1 MNLPRA
7 LSVVLVGASIL
18 ATAGFVGFSDGFAP
32 DAELW
37 EEWQAH
43 DPNSP
48 AQVETD
54 AWGELLARYLHTD
67 ADGVARFAYG
77 DVAEEDRR
85 TLDAMLADWAA
96 IPIAQYAR
104 AEQLPYWLN
113 LYNALTV
120 ALILE
125 HYPVD
130 SIQDI
135 SFGLFGG
142 GPWDAERI
150 TVEGRALTLN
160 DIEHRILR
168 PIWRDARLHYALNC
182 ASVGCPN
189 LRASPWRS
197 EDMEAALDEAAL
209 LYVNHP
215 RGFHI
220 AADGRAVVS
229 KIYAWFIEDFGG
241 DEAGVLAHLR
251 AYAEGETAE
260 RLETLDS
267 LDESAYDWALNAHP
281 APSEP

>member
-1 MNLPRA
+1 M
-7 LSVVLVGASIL
+7 
-18 ATAGFVGFSDGFAP
+18 
-32 DAELW
+32 
-37 EEWQAH
+37 
-43 DPNSP
+43 
-48 AQVETD
+48 ETD
-54 AWGELLARYLHTD
+54 AWAELLVRYLHTD
-67 ADGVARFAYG
+67 AEGVARFAYG
-77 DVAEEDRR
+77 DVAAEDRQA
-85 TLDAMLADWAA
+85 LDAMLADWAA
-96 IPIAQYAR
+96 IPIKQYSR
-104 AEQLPYWLN
+104 VEQLPYWIN

-189 LRASPWRS
+189 LRAAPWRS
-197 EDMEAALDEAAL
+197 EDIEAALDEAARV
-209 LYVNHP
+209 YVNHP

-251 AYAEGETAE
+251 AYAEGETAA

-267 LDESAYDWALNAHP
+267 LDESVYSWALNAHP